1 MLLLSMV
8 YLSMEPKKGGGQ
20 MLSNPLQMLK
30 FKMLNIGMVMLR
42 LNIDGLYSLFLSLS
56 FLSFLSFL
64 SPTFPPHHFLFL
76 TPFPPFP
83 PSSSS
88 RHYHNPQLGH
98 ENVPTED
105 TLLAFAM
112 DGFPIYGPVSD
123 EELGELDGCNGRKV
137 NGRFDFFC

>member
-1 MLLLSMV
+1 MVFLS
-8 YLSMEPKKGGGQ
+8 LEPKKGGGQ
-20 MLSNPLQMLK
+20 MLSNPLRMHK

-42 LNIDGLYSLFLSLS
+42 CNTDGFDFFLSLS
-56 FLSFLSFL
+56 LSSLFSFFVL
-64 SPTFPPHHFLFL
+64 CLISFSHLF
-76 TPFPPFP
+76 F
-83 PSSSS
+83 SS

-98 ENVPTED
+98 ETIQSQD

-137 NGRFDFFC
+137 NGRFDFIFKIILCLCVI